1 MAASVV
7 SFVVEKLGN
16 LLIEEAAF
24 LQGVGDELRQL
35 QTELTRMQCFLKDAD
50 NRQNEDERV
59 RNWVSEIRDAAY
71 DAEDAIETF
80 ALEISYSNKRSENS
94 LKRFVPS
101 FDKGRKLHK
110 LGSKIK
116 AIKATIS
123 DLTRSLQTYGVTSA
137 VRNEGSS
144 SDFERQRQLR
154 WSYSHVVE
162 EYIVGLDEN
171 IVQVVEQ
178 LVNEEKSCQVVSIWG
193 MGGLGK
199 TTLAK
204 EVYHH
209 RTIRRH
215 FEGFAWAYI
224 SQQCKFRDVWEG
236 TLIKLTS
243 PSKDERDQISQMKDE
258 EVAKK
263 LYEVLQEKRCLVI
276 LDDIWNTDD
285 WDSLR
290 PGFPS
295 GKVGSKM
302 LVTTRNRELALH
314 IDPGGLHNP
323 ECLNGEQSWKLFQKK
338 AFPRKDTDFSICR
351 DKERL
356 GRDMV
361 ARCGGLPLG
370 IIVLGGLLATKET
383 LNEWEIVHKNIK
395 SYLGRG
401 SGQRQKTT
409 IHDVLALSY
418 NDLPSQLK
426 LCFLYLSHF
435 PEDFDIPTKKL
446 VRLWVAEAFVSPEF
460 EGEGDEMLED
470 IAELYLID
478 LINRC
483 IVEVGVIGASGR
495 IKSCRLHDLMRDLC
509 LSKAKQENF
518 LHIVSGH
525 ETDPISSHSVRRV
538 SSTGRIRRLA
548 IFSGSFLPEN
558 YKKNPIRSVLYFN
571 KNNQQIESMFE
582 YFKLLR
588 VLDVEGIQLLDVVLP
603 EEIGRLVHLR
613 YLSLKKTGMRKLPSS
628 IGNLVCLETLNL
640 ETIDDLGWESTVEL
654 PDAIW
659 KMEQLRHLY
668 LPKWCDNSTDDKLQL
683 TNLRNLQTLVNL
695 PANKCDLRDLLSLTN
710 LRKLVLNDS
719 RHFHE
724 FGPII
729 NHPNKKL
736 RNLQSLS
743 MKAGLLSFPHKVID
757 IQQVVQGCPRLW
769 KLHLEGRIEKLP
781 DCHEFP
787 QNLAKLTLW
796 GSSLVED
803 VMPTLGKL
811 PNLRVL
817 SGWEVFVGKQ
827 MVCLENGFPKLESL
841 LLRGLLNLEEWTV
854 EPGAM
859 PSLRYLKISNC
870 IKLKMVPDGLR
881 SVSTLQELEIRWM
894 PRTFKLRL
902 EGEDFFKVQH
912 VPSIIFLN

>member
-1 MAASVV
+1 MAESVV

-24 LQGVGDELRQL
+24 LQGVEDEVRQL
-35 QTELTRMQCFLKDAD
+35 QIELKRMQCFLKDAD
-50 NRQNEDERV
+50 NRQKEDERV

-94 LKRFVPS
+94 LKRFVPA

-178 LVNEEKSCQVVSIWG
+178 LVNVEKSCQVVSIWG

-258 EVAKK
+258 
-263 LYEVLQEKRCLVI
+263 
-276 LDDIWNTDD
+276 
-285 WDSLR
+285 
-290 PGFPS
+290 
-295 GKVGSKM
+295 
-302 LVTTRNRELALH
+302 
-314 IDPGGLHNP
+314 
-323 ECLNGEQSWKLFQKK
+323 
-338 AFPRKDTDFSICR
+338 
-351 DKERL
+351 
-356 GRDMV
+356 
-361 ARCGGLPLG
+361 
-370 IIVLGGLLATKET
+370 
-383 LNEWEIVHKNIK
+383 
-395 SYLGRG
+395 
-401 SGQRQKTT
+401 
-409 IHDVLALSY
+409 
-418 NDLPSQLK
+418 
-426 LCFLYLSHF
+426 
-435 PEDFDIPTKKL
+435 EDFDIPTKKL

-588 VLDVEGIQLLDVVLP
+588 VLDVEGIQLLNVVLP

-659 KMEQLRHLY
+659 KMERLRHLY

-683 TNLRNLQTLVNL
+683 ANLRNLQTLVNL

-787 QNLAKLTLW
+787 RNLAKLTLW

-854 EPGAM
+854 ESGAM
-859 PSLRYLKISNC
+859 SSLRYLKISNC